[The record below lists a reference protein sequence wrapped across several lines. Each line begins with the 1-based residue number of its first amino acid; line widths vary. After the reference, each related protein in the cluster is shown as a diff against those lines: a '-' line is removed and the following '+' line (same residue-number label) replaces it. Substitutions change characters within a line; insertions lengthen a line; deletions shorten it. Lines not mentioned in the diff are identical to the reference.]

1 MNPVA
6 LFVLPKCKW
15 CEEAKAYLKLK
26 NIRYTLVDVSKNKQ
40 ALKDCQKHGCNG
52 APVVLIGNSWIC
64 GFDKNKINKELGIK

>member
-1 MNPVA
+1 MKPVA

-52 APVVLIGNSWIC
+52 ATFVLIGNSWIC